1 MNIEDRVQHLEI
13 QNCRWRRVATCLILL
28 LVAVIIYVCLSQ
40 SPSATLAQT
49 SATVGALRATRL
61 EIVNTKGEPI
71 AAIGGDETGGR
82 LTLLRTGNGVG
93 VSLSASPWL
102 MLTGENSTIAIDAT
116 SLSLEPVDLEK
127 ATRRKAWMKAKLD
140 RGEISLTNTSGE
152 EKQFW
157 AENADTP
164 AVKIGLTEQRGGIVN
179 VCNPLGKV
187 VVSAQSS
194 KTNEGLVWVSDV
206 NGAPT
211 RFLSTK

>member
-1 MNIEDRVQHLEI
+1 
-13 QNCRWRRVATCLILL
+13 
-28 LVAVIIYVCLSQ
+28 
-40 SPSATLAQT
+40 
-49 SATVGALRATRL
+49 
-61 EIVNTKGEPI
+61 
-71 AAIGGDETGGR
+71 
-82 LTLLRTGNGVG
+82 
-93 VSLSASPWL
+93 